1 MGSIK
6 REWIV
11 SGRESAALRKATGMS
26 QAKIAKL
33 LGIGVGT
40 VGNWEIG
47 RRPTPKWAVLLYK
60 ILAAKRQALITG
72 RPGDVDLG

>member
-1 MGSIK
+1 MD
-6 REWIV
+6 
-11 SGRESAALRKATGMS
+11 GRESQSLRKATGLS
-26 QAKIAKL
+26 QMQAAKL
-33 LGIGVGT
+33 FGIGRAT
-40 VGNWEIG
+40 IGNWEIN

>member
-1 MGSIK
+1 M
-6 REWIV
+6 
-11 SGRESAALRKATGMS
+11 
-26 QAKIAKL
+26 QAAKL
-33 LGIGVGT
+33 FGIGRAT
-40 VGNWEIG
+40 IGNWEIN